1 MADIILNLLI
11 FLITA
16 ALIFSL
22 FRKDGQWTPDNAR
35 GAFRFF
41 TVQSNTLCAVV
52 SLITAVTALAGGIP
66 QWAWTLKY
74 IGTAAVTVT
83 MLTVIFFLAPSIG
96 KDWYDVLLKGA
107 SNLFMHLLTPLMAL
121 VSFCLLEKRGMSF
134 PQCLWGMLPVVLYG
148 PLYLYKIAFAPEEK
162 RWKDFY
168 GFNANGNRGVA
179 AGLGNIQKVKDGER
193 LAGKATAASDFDEI
207 EGDDEDVL
215 GDDLPDYLK

>member
-134 PQCLWGMLPVVLYG
+134 PQCLWGLLPVVLYG

-168 GFNANGNRGVA
+168 GFNKNGNWKISFA
-179 AGLGNIQKVKDGER
+179 AMVFGTFLICLGIMALQNI
-193 LAGKATAASDFDEI
+193 
-207 EGDDEDVL
+207 
-215 GDDLPDYLK
+215 

>member
-96 KDWYDVLLKGA
+96 KDWYDALLKGA

-121 VSFCLLEKRGMSF
+121 AFSLKGNVPSPQHGAAPVLLF
-134 PQCLWGMLPVVLYG
+134 G
-148 PLYLYKIAFAPEEK
+148 PLYLYKIVFAPEEK
-162 RWKDFY
+162 RPGRTSTASTKTETGRFPFSLLFFSFLLFLGSALRSY
-168 GFNANGNRGVA
+168 ITKNRGFSVWA
-179 AGLGNIQKVKDGER
+179 FFIDFPPESAG
-193 LAGKATAASDFDEI
+193 
-207 EGDDEDVL
+207 
-215 GDDLPDYLK
+215 